1 MQVLKTT
8 DKISECLFMQVTDL
22 FKMSNIRLRQAG
34 SILEVK
40 RSVRLFS
47 GRHLKPSKNYTKKP
61 PQNV

>member
-1 MQVLKTT
+1 MQLLKTT

-40 RSVRLFS
+40 
-47 GRHLKPSKNYTKKP
+47 
-61 PQNV
+61 